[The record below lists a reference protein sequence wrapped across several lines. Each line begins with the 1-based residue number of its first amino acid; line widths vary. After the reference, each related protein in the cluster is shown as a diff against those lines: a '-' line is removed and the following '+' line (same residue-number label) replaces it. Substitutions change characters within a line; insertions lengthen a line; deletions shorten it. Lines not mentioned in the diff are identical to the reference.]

1 MFGFASVGVNGFLFM
16 ISIFSR
22 PCARS
27 FPMPSIL
34 MLLLALAS
42 FSVCFAQ
49 DPNLHIY
56 LAYGQSNMSGQ
67 GTVTDADRVEDPRFL
82 VLRAAKHSNQNV
94 GEFYPAAPPMGH
106 SQSKVGIVDI
116 FGRKMVK
123 ELPDSIKI
131 AVANVAIGGQSI
143 DLFDKDRNTAYVQNA
158 KNKNDTWWIQYL
170 DEYGG
175 DVYKRLVEIGKIAK
189 EKGVIKGFLFHQGEA
204 DYQMNDWPQRVKKV
218 YDDLIKDLG
227 LDSTKVP
234 ILVGELATTA
244 AGGDLG
250 WRNSAVAEAASLIPN
265 GHLISAEGC
274 PALKEASYT
283 LHFTR
288 KGYEM
293 FGERYAEKMLE
304 LLKASEPEPVK
315 DTVAA
320 DTTAKVDSVAKADTS
335 LTIEDTTKAVVD
347 TTSSDSTS
355 TKINATGLAATSSS
369 KSTPRLFYDE
379 KRQKVFFKMEKGG
392 KTRLIDVS
400 GSR

>member
-1 MFGFASVGVNGFLFM
+1 MRK
-16 ISIFSR
+16 IFS
-22 PCARS
+22 ALLV
-27 FPMPSIL
+27 L
-34 MLLLALAS
+34 MSLS
-42 FSVCFAQ
+42 FSFGQ
-49 DPNLHIY
+49 DPNFHIY

-67 GTVTDADRVEDPRFL
+67 ADVTAADKTPDSRFL
-82 VLRAAKHSNQNV
+82 VLRAANHSNQKV

-116 FGRKMVK
+116 FGREMVK
-123 ELPDSIKI
+123 NLPDSIKI

-143 DLFDKDRNTAYVQNA
+143 DLFDKDRNAAYVQNA

-175 DVYKRLVEIGKIAK
+175 DLYKRLVEVGKIAK

-204 DYQMNDWPQRVKKV
+204 DYQMNDWPKRVKKV

-227 LDSTKVP
+227 LDSAKVP

-274 PALKEASYT
+274 PALKEPSYT

-288 KGYEM
+288 AGYET
-293 FGERYAEKMLE
+293 FGKRYAEKMLE
-304 LLKASEPEPVK
+304 LLKASEPEVPAKDSLVADTATV
-315 DTVAA
+315 DTVA
-320 DTTAKVDSVAKADTS
+320 KVDTS
-335 LTIEDTTKAVVD
+335 AVSDSGKAVVD
-347 TTSSDSTS
+347 TASQLPADTNIAVSDTAGSVSIKSTE
-355 TKINATGLAATSSS
+355 LAITSSS
-369 KSTPRLFYDE
+369 KNKPHLFYDE
-379 KRQKVFFKMEKGG
+379 KRQKVFIRVEKNGHQW
-392 KTRLIDVS
+392 LIDVT

>member
-1 MFGFASVGVNGFLFM
+1 MNKVFPAILVAASV
-16 ISIFSR
+16 
-22 PCARS
+22 
-27 FPMPSIL
+27 
-34 MLLLALAS
+34 
-42 FSVCFAQ
+42 SVSFAQ

-67 GTVTDADRVEDPRFL
+67 ADVTDADRAQDPRFL
-82 VLRAAKHSNQNV
+82 VLRAANHSNQKV

-106 SQSKVGIVDI
+106 SASKVGIVDI

-131 AVANVAIGGQSI
+131 AVANIAIGGQSI
-143 DLFDKDRNTAYVQNA
+143 DLFDKDRNTAYVQSA
-158 KNKNDTWWIQYL
+158 KNKGDTWWIQYL

-175 DVYKRLVEIGKIAK
+175 DLYKRIVEMGKIAK

-204 DYQMNDWPQRVKKV
+204 DYQMNDWPKRVKKV

-227 LDSTKVP
+227 LDSAKVP

-274 PALKEASYT
+274 PALKEPNYT

-288 KGYEM
+288 QGYET

-304 LLKASEPEPVK
+304 LLKKAEPEVPPVDTSAKDTAVAVADSSVK
-315 DTVAA
+315 DSSAV
-320 DTTAKVDSVAKADTS
+320 SVADSSIADTS
-335 LTIEDTTKAVVD
+335 TTA
-347 TTSSDSTS
+347 
-355 TKINATGLAATSSS
+355 IHNS
-369 KSTPRLFYDE
+369 KSTELAIRYSSKNNGHLVYDE
-379 KRQKVFFKMEKGG
+379 KRRKVFVSVEKDGH
-392 KTRLIDVS
+392 KWLIDVT
-400 GSR
+400 GSRNR

>member
-1 MFGFASVGVNGFLFM
+1 MY
-16 ISIFSR
+16 
-22 PCARS
+22 RS
-27 FPMPSIL
+27 
-34 MLLLALAS
+34 LLPAFVVAATVSLS
-42 FSVCFAQ
+42 FAQ

-67 GTVTDADRVEDPRFL
+67 ADVTAADRAEDPRFL
-82 VLRAAKHSNQNV
+82 VLRAANHSNQKV

-106 SQSKVGIVDI
+106 SASKVGIVDI

-143 DLFDKDRNTAYVQNA
+143 DLFDKDRNKTYVQNA
-158 KNKNDTWWIQYL
+158 KNKGDTWWIQYL

-175 DVYKRLVEIGKIAK
+175 DLYKRIVEMGKIAK

-274 PALKEASYT
+274 PALKEPNYT

-288 KGYEM
+288 KGYET

-304 LLKASEPEPVK
+304 LLKKAEPEVPPVDTSAKDTAVAVADSSVK
-315 DTVAA
+315 DS
-320 DTTAKVDSVAKADTS
+320 SVSVADTS
-335 LTIEDTTKAVVD
+335 VAD
-347 TTSSDSTS
+347 TS
-355 TKINATGLAATSSS
+355 TTAIHNS
-369 KSTPRLFYDE
+369 KSTELAIRYSSKNNGHLIYDE
-379 KRQKVFFKMEKGG
+379 KRHKVFISVEKNGR
-392 KTRLIDVS
+392 KWLIDVT
-400 GSR
+400 GGRNR

>member
-1 MFGFASVGVNGFLFM
+1 MTKVFPAFLVAASVSM
-16 ISIFSR
+16 S
-22 PCARS
+22 
-27 FPMPSIL
+27 
-34 MLLLALAS
+34 
-42 FSVCFAQ
+42 FAQ

-67 GTVTDADRVEDPRFL
+67 ADVTAADRAEDPRFL
-82 VLRAAKHSNQNV
+82 VLRAANHSNQKV

-106 SQSKVGIVDI
+106 SASKVGIVDI

-143 DLFDKDRNTAYVQNA
+143 DLFDKDCNTAYVQSA
-158 KNKNDTWWIQYL
+158 KNKGDTWWIQYL

-175 DVYKRLVEIGKIAK
+175 DLYKRIVEMGKIAK

-204 DYQMNDWPQRVKKV
+204 DYQMNDWPKRVKKV

-250 WRNSAVAEAASLIPN
+250 WRNSAVAEAAGLIPN

-274 PALKEASYT
+274 PALKEPNYT

-288 KGYEM
+288 QGYET

-304 LLKASEPEPVK
+304 LLKESEPEVPPAADSSATDTAQVAQA
-315 DTVAA
+315 DTV
-320 DTTAKVDSVAKADTS
+320 KVDS
-335 LTIEDTTKAVVD
+335 
-347 TTSSDSTS
+347 
-355 TKINATGLAATSSS
+355 AATDSATTAIRNS
-369 KSTPRLFYDE
+369 KSTELAIRYSSKNTRLLFYDE
-379 KRQKVFFKMEKGG
+379 NRRKVFLRVERNG
-392 KTRLIDVS
+392 KKWLIDVT
-400 GSR
+400 GGRNR

>member
-1 MFGFASVGVNGFLFM
+1 MY
-16 ISIFSR
+16 
-22 PCARS
+22 RS
-27 FPMPSIL
+27 
-34 MLLLALAS
+34 LLPAFVVAATVSLS
-42 FSVCFAQ
+42 FAQ

-67 GTVTDADRVEDPRFL
+67 ADVTAADRAEDPRFL
-82 VLRAAKHSNQNV
+82 VLRAANHSNQKV

-106 SQSKVGIVDI
+106 SASKVGIVDI

-143 DLFDKDRNTAYVQNA
+143 DLFDKDRNKTYVQNA
-158 KNKNDTWWIQYL
+158 KNKGDTWWIQYR

-175 DVYKRLVEIGKIAK
+175 DLYKRIVEMGKIAK

-274 PALKEASYT
+274 PALKEPNYT

-288 KGYEM
+288 KGYET

-304 LLKASEPEPVK
+304 LLKKAEPEVPPVDTSAKDTAVAVADSSVK
-315 DTVAA
+315 DS
-320 DTTAKVDSVAKADTS
+320 SVSVADTS
-335 LTIEDTTKAVVD
+335 VAD
-347 TTSSDSTS
+347 TS
-355 TKINATGLAATSSS
+355 TTAIHNS
-369 KSTPRLFYDE
+369 KSTELAIRYSSKNNGHLVYDE
-379 KRQKVFFKMEKGG
+379 KRHKVFISVEKNGR
-392 KTRLIDVS
+392 KWLIDVT
-400 GSR
+400 GGRNR

>member
-1 MFGFASVGVNGFLFM
+1 MNKVFPAILVAASV
-16 ISIFSR
+16 
-22 PCARS
+22 
-27 FPMPSIL
+27 
-34 MLLLALAS
+34 
-42 FSVCFAQ
+42 SVSFAQ

-67 GTVTDADRVEDPRFL
+67 ADVTDADRAQDPRFL
-82 VLRAAKHSNQNV
+82 VLRAANHSNQTV

-106 SQSKVGIVDI
+106 SASKVGIVDI

-131 AVANVAIGGQSI
+131 AVANIAIGGQSI
-143 DLFDKDRNTAYVQNA
+143 DLFDKDRNKTYVQNA
-158 KNKNDTWWIQYL
+158 KNKGDTWWIQYL

-175 DVYKRLVEIGKIAK
+175 DLYKRIVEMGKIAK

-204 DYQMNDWPQRVKKV
+204 DYQMNDWPKRVKKV

-274 PALKEASYT
+274 PALKEPNYT

-288 KGYEM
+288 KGYET

-304 LLKASEPEPVK
+304 LLKKAEPEVPPVDTSAKDTAVAVADSSVK
-315 DTVAA
+315 DS
-320 DTTAKVDSVAKADTS
+320 SVSVADTS
-335 LTIEDTTKAVVD
+335 VAD
-347 TTSSDSTS
+347 TS
-355 TKINATGLAATSSS
+355 TTAIHNS
-369 KSTPRLFYDE
+369 KSTELAIRYSSKNNGHLVYDE
-379 KRQKVFFKMEKGG
+379 KRHKVFISVEKNGR
-392 KTRLIDVS
+392 KWLIDVT
-400 GSR
+400 GGRNK

>member
-1 MFGFASVGVNGFLFM
+1 MKKFLPAYLVALCASIG
-16 ISIFSR
+16 
-22 PCARS
+22 
-27 FPMPSIL
+27 
-34 MLLLALAS
+34 
-42 FSVCFAQ
+42 FAQ

-67 GTVTDADRVEDPRFL
+67 ADVTDADRAEDPRFL
-82 VLRAAKHSNQNV
+82 VLRAANHSNQKV

-106 SQSKVGIVDI
+106 SASKVGIVDI

-143 DLFDKDRNTAYVQNA
+143 DLFDKDRNTAYVQSA
-158 KNKNDTWWIQYL
+158 KNKGDTWWIQYL

-175 DVYKRLVEIGKIAK
+175 DLYKRIVEMGKIAK

-227 LDSTKVP
+227 LDSTQVP

-274 PALKEASYT
+274 PALKEPSYT

-288 KGYEM
+288 QGYET

-304 LLKASEPEPVK
+304 LLKKAEPEVPPAADSSVT
-315 DTVAA
+315 DTAQVAQADTAVAA
-320 DTTAKVDSVAKADTS
+320 DSSAIVDTATVTADSSTTAFR
-335 LTIEDTTKAVVD
+335 
-347 TTSSDSTS
+347 
-355 TKINATGLAATSSS
+355 NS
-369 KSTPRLFYDE
+369 KSTELAITRYSSKNNGHLIYDE
-379 KRQKVFFKMEKGG
+379 KRRKVFVSVEKDGR
-392 KTRLIDVS
+392 KWLIDVT
-400 GSR
+400 GGRNR

>member
-1 MFGFASVGVNGFLFM
+1 MY
-16 ISIFSR
+16 
-22 PCARS
+22 RS
-27 FPMPSIL
+27 
-34 MLLLALAS
+34 LLPAFVVAATVSLS
-42 FSVCFAQ
+42 FAQ

-67 GTVTDADRVEDPRFL
+67 ADVTAADRAEDPRFL
-82 VLRAAKHSNQNV
+82 VLRAANHSNQKV

-106 SQSKVGIVDI
+106 SASKVGIVDI

-131 AVANVAIGGQSI
+131 AVANIAIGGQSI
-143 DLFDKDRNTAYVQNA
+143 DLFDKDRNKTYVQNA
-158 KNKNDTWWIQYL
+158 KNKGDTWWIQYL

-175 DVYKRLVEIGKIAK
+175 DLYKRIVEMGKIAK

-204 DYQMNDWPQRVKKV
+204 DYQMNDWPKRVKKV

-274 PALKEASYT
+274 PALKEPSYT

-288 KGYEM
+288 KGYET

-304 LLKASEPEPVK
+304 LLKKAEPEVPPVDTSAKDTAVAVADSSVK
-315 DTVAA
+315 DS
-320 DTTAKVDSVAKADTS
+320 SVSVADTS
-335 LTIEDTTKAVVD
+335 VAD
-347 TTSSDSTS
+347 TS
-355 TKINATGLAATSSS
+355 TTAIHNS
-369 KSTPRLFYDE
+369 KSTELAIRYSSKNTRLLFYDE
-379 KRQKVFFKMEKGG
+379 KRHKVFLRVERNG
-392 KTRLIDVS
+392 KKWLIDVT
-400 GSR
+400 GGRNR

>member
-1 MFGFASVGVNGFLFM
+1 MY
-16 ISIFSR
+16 
-22 PCARS
+22 RS
-27 FPMPSIL
+27 
-34 MLLLALAS
+34 LLPAFVVAATVSLS
-42 FSVCFAQ
+42 FAQ

-67 GTVTDADRVEDPRFL
+67 ADVTAADRAEDPRFL
-82 VLRAAKHSNQNV
+82 VLRAANHSNQKV

-106 SQSKVGIVDI
+106 SASKVGIVDI

-131 AVANVAIGGQSI
+131 AVANIAIGGQSI
-143 DLFDKDRNTAYVQNA
+143 DLFDKDRNKTYVQNA
-158 KNKNDTWWIQYL
+158 KNKGDTWWIQYL

-175 DVYKRLVEIGKIAK
+175 DLYKRIVEMGKIAK

-204 DYQMNDWPQRVKKV
+204 DYQMNDWPKRVKKV

-274 PALKEASYT
+274 PALKEPNYT

-288 KGYEM
+288 KGYET

-304 LLKASEPEPVK
+304 LLKKAEPEVPPVDTSAKDTAVAVADSSVK
-315 DTVAA
+315 DS
-320 DTTAKVDSVAKADTS
+320 SVSVADTS
-335 LTIEDTTKAVVD
+335 VAD
-347 TTSSDSTS
+347 TS
-355 TKINATGLAATSSS
+355 TTAIHNS
-369 KSTPRLFYDE
+369 KSTELAIRYSSKNNGHLVYDE
-379 KRQKVFFKMEKGG
+379 KRHKVFISVEKNGR
-392 KTRLIDVS
+392 KWLIDVT
-400 GSR
+400 GGRNR

>member
-1 MFGFASVGVNGFLFM
+1 MY
-16 ISIFSR
+16 
-22 PCARS
+22 RS
-27 FPMPSIL
+27 
-34 MLLLALAS
+34 LLPAFVVAATVSLS
-42 FSVCFAQ
+42 FAQ

-67 GTVTDADRVEDPRFL
+67 ADVTAADRAEDPRFL
-82 VLRAAKHSNQNV
+82 VLRAANHSNQKV

-106 SQSKVGIVDI
+106 SASKVGIVDI

-131 AVANVAIGGQSI
+131 AVANIAIGGQSI
-143 DLFDKDRNTAYVQNA
+143 DLFDKDRNKTYVQNA
-158 KNKNDTWWIQYL
+158 KNKGDTWWIQYL

-175 DVYKRLVEIGKIAK
+175 DLYKRIVEMGKIAK

-204 DYQMNDWPQRVKKV
+204 DYQMNDWPKRVKKV

-274 PALKEASYT
+274 PALKEPNYT

-288 KGYEM
+288 KGYET

-304 LLKASEPEPVK
+304 LLKKAEPEVPPVDTSAKGTAVAVADSSVK
-315 DTVAA
+315 DSSVSVADTSKVAA
-320 DTTAKVDSVAKADTS
+320 DTSKVVADTS
-335 LTIEDTTKAVVD
+335 TTA
-347 TTSSDSTS
+347 
-355 TKINATGLAATSSS
+355 IHNS
-369 KSTPRLFYDE
+369 KSTELAIRYSSKNNGHLVYDE
-379 KRQKVFFKMEKGG
+379 KRHKVFISVEKNGR
-392 KTRLIDVS
+392 KWLIDVT
-400 GSR
+400 GGRNR

>member
-1 MFGFASVGVNGFLFM
+1 MNKFLPAYLVAFCVSM
-16 ISIFSR
+16 G
-22 PCARS
+22 
-27 FPMPSIL
+27 
-34 MLLLALAS
+34 
-42 FSVCFAQ
+42 FAQ

-67 GTVTDADRVEDPRFL
+67 ADVTAADRAEDPRFL
-82 VLRAAKHSNQNV
+82 VLRAANHSNQKV

-106 SQSKVGIVDI
+106 SASKVGIVDI

-143 DLFDKDRNTAYVQNA
+143 DLFDKDRNTAYVQSA
-158 KNKNDTWWIQYL
+158 KNKGDTWWIQYL

-175 DVYKRLVEIGKIAK
+175 DLYKRIVEMGKIAK

-274 PALKEASYT
+274 PALKEPNYT

-288 KGYEM
+288 QGYET

-304 LLKASEPEPVK
+304 LLKKAEPEVPP
-315 DTVAA
+315 
-320 DTTAKVDSVAKADTS
+320 ADTS
-335 LTIEDTTKAVVD
+335 AKDTMVAAADSSVKDSSVVSVAD
-347 TTSSDSTS
+347 TS
-355 TKINATGLAATSSS
+355 TTAIHNS
-369 KSTPRLFYDE
+369 KSTELAITRYSSKNSGHLIYDE
-379 KRQKVFFKMEKGG
+379 KRRKVFFSVEKDGR
-392 KTRLIDVS
+392 KWLIDVT
-400 GSR
+400 GGRNR

>member
-1 MFGFASVGVNGFLFM
+1 MY
-16 ISIFSR
+16 
-22 PCARS
+22 RS
-27 FPMPSIL
+27 
-34 MLLLALAS
+34 LLPAFVVAATVSLS
-42 FSVCFAQ
+42 FAQ

-67 GTVTDADRVEDPRFL
+67 ADVTAADRAEDPRFL
-82 VLRAAKHSNQNV
+82 VLRAANHSNQKV

-106 SQSKVGIVDI
+106 SASKVGIVDI

-131 AVANVAIGGQSI
+131 AVANIAIGGQSI
-143 DLFDKDRNTAYVQNA
+143 DLFDKDRNKTYVQNA
-158 KNKNDTWWIQYL
+158 KNKGDTWWIQYL

-175 DVYKRLVEIGKIAK
+175 DLYKRIVEMGKIAK

-204 DYQMNDWPQRVKKV
+204 DYQMNDWPKRVKKV

-274 PALKEASYT
+274 PALKEPNYT

-288 KGYEM
+288 QGYET

-304 LLKASEPEPVK
+304 LLKKAEPEVPPADTSAKDTTVAVADSSVK
-315 DTVAA
+315 DSSVSVADTSKVAA
-320 DTTAKVDSVAKADTS
+320 DTSKVVADTS
-335 LTIEDTTKAVVD
+335 TTA
-347 TTSSDSTS
+347 
-355 TKINATGLAATSSS
+355 IHNS
-369 KSTPRLFYDE
+369 KSTELAIRYSSKNNGHLIYDE
-379 KRQKVFFKMEKGG
+379 KRHKVFISVEKNGR
-392 KTRLIDVS
+392 KWLIDVT
-400 GSR
+400 GGRNR

>member
-1 MFGFASVGVNGFLFM
+1 MSMG
-16 ISIFSR
+16 
-22 PCARS
+22 
-27 FPMPSIL
+27 
-34 MLLLALAS
+34 
-42 FSVCFAQ
+42 FAQ

-67 GTVTDADRVEDPRFL
+67 ADVTAADRAEDPRFL
-82 VLRAAKHSNQNV
+82 VLRAANHSNQKV

-106 SQSKVGIVDI
+106 SASKVGIVDI

-143 DLFDKDRNTAYVQNA
+143 DLFDKDRNTAYVQSA
-158 KNKNDTWWIQYL
+158 KNKGDTWWIQYL

-175 DVYKRLVEIGKIAK
+175 DLYKRIVEMGKIAK

-274 PALKEASYT
+274 PALKEPSYT

-288 KGYEM
+288 QGYET

-304 LLKASEPEPVK
+304 LLKKAEPEVPPAVDSSATDTAQVAQADTAK
-315 DTVAA
+315 AADSTVAA
-320 DTTAKVDSVAKADTS
+320 ASDSATTAIK
-335 LTIEDTTKAVVD
+335 
-347 TTSSDSTS
+347 
-355 TKINATGLAATSSS
+355 NS
-369 KSTPRLFYDE
+369 KSTELAIRYSSKNTRLLFYDE
-379 KRQKVFFKMEKGG
+379 KRHKVFLRVERNG
-392 KTRLIDVS
+392 KKWLIDVT
-400 GSR
+400 GGRNR

>member
-1 MFGFASVGVNGFLFM
+1 MRK
-16 ISIFSR
+16 IFS
-22 PCARS
+22 ALLV
-27 FPMPSIL
+27 L
-34 MLLLALAS
+34 MSLS
-42 FSVCFAQ
+42 FSFGQ
-49 DPNLHIY
+49 DPNFHIY

-67 GTVTDADRVEDPRFL
+67 ATVTDADRVQDPRFQ
-82 VLRAAKHSNQNV
+82 VLRAANHSGQTV

-106 SQSKVGIVDI
+106 SQSKVGIADI

-123 ELPDSIKI
+123 ELPDSITI

-143 DLFDKDRNTAYVQNA
+143 DLFDKDRNASYISKARGANE
-158 KNKNDTWWIQYL
+158 WWIQYL

-175 DVYKRLVEIGKIAK
+175 DPYKRIVEMGEIAK
-189 EKGVIKGFLFHQGEA
+189 KKGVIKGFLFHQGEA

-227 LDSTKVP
+227 LDSNKVP

-288 KGYEM
+288 EGYET

-304 LLKASEPEPVK
+304 LLKASEPEAPAA
-315 DTVAA
+315 DTSSAASSTDTSATDTSVAVVPADTSAADTLAQGTPVAA
-320 DTTAKVDSVAKADTS
+320 DTNGAQDIGAAQGSNAVADTTAAIKN
-335 LTIEDTTKAVVD
+335 LK
-347 TTSSDSTS
+347 STE
-355 TKINATGLAATSSS
+355 LAKSNSS
-369 KSTPRLFYDE
+369 KNNTHLIYDE
-379 KRQKVFFKMEKGG
+379 KRQKLFVKVEKNG
-392 KTRLIDVS
+392 RQWLIDVT

>member
-1 MFGFASVGVNGFLFM
+1 MNKVFPAILVAASV
-16 ISIFSR
+16 
-22 PCARS
+22 
-27 FPMPSIL
+27 
-34 MLLLALAS
+34 
-42 FSVCFAQ
+42 SVSFAQ

-67 GTVTDADRVEDPRFL
+67 ADVTDADRAQDPRFL
-82 VLRAAKHSNQNV
+82 VLRAANHSNQKV

-106 SQSKVGIVDI
+106 SASKVGIVDI

-131 AVANVAIGGQSI
+131 AVANIAIGGQSI
-143 DLFDKDRNTAYVQNA
+143 DLFDKDRNTAYVQSA
-158 KNKNDTWWIQYL
+158 KNKGDTWWIQYL

-175 DVYKRLVEIGKIAK
+175 DLYKRIVEMGKIAK

-204 DYQMNDWPQRVKKV
+204 DYQMNDWPKRVKKV

-227 LDSTKVP
+227 LDSAKVP

-274 PALKEASYT
+274 PALKEPNYT

-288 KGYEM
+288 QGYET

-304 LLKASEPEPVK
+304 LLKKAEPGVPPVDTSAKDTAVAVADSSVK
-315 DTVAA
+315 DSSAV
-320 DTTAKVDSVAKADTS
+320 SVADSSIADTS
-335 LTIEDTTKAVVD
+335 TTA
-347 TTSSDSTS
+347 
-355 TKINATGLAATSSS
+355 IHNS
-369 KSTPRLFYDE
+369 KSTELAIRYSSKNNGHLVYDE
-379 KRQKVFFKMEKGG
+379 KRRKVFVSVEKDGH
-392 KTRLIDVS
+392 KWLIDVT
-400 GSR
+400 GGRNR

>member
-1 MFGFASVGVNGFLFM
+1 MY
-16 ISIFSR
+16 
-22 PCARS
+22 RS
-27 FPMPSIL
+27 
-34 MLLLALAS
+34 LLPAFVVAATVSLS
-42 FSVCFAQ
+42 FAQ

-67 GTVTDADRVEDPRFL
+67 ADVTAADRAEDPRFL
-82 VLRAAKHSNQNV
+82 VLRAANHSNQKV

-106 SQSKVGIVDI
+106 SASKVGIVDI

-131 AVANVAIGGQSI
+131 AVANIAIGGQSI
-143 DLFDKDRNTAYVQNA
+143 DLFDKDRNKTYVQNA
-158 KNKNDTWWIQYL
+158 KNKGDTWWIQYL

-175 DVYKRLVEIGKIAK
+175 DLYKRIVEMGKIAK

-204 DYQMNDWPQRVKKV
+204 DYQMNDWPKRVKKV

-274 PALKEASYT
+274 PALKEPNYT

-288 KGYEM
+288 KGYET

-304 LLKASEPEPVK
+304 LLKKAEPEVPPVDTSAKDSAVAVADSSVK
-315 DTVAA
+315 DSSVSVADTSKVAA
-320 DTTAKVDSVAKADTS
+320 DTSKVVADTS
-335 LTIEDTTKAVVD
+335 TTA
-347 TTSSDSTS
+347 
-355 TKINATGLAATSSS
+355 IHNS
-369 KSTPRLFYDE
+369 KSTELAIRYSSKNNGHLIYDE
-379 KRQKVFFKMEKGG
+379 KRHKVFISVEKNGR
-392 KTRLIDVS
+392 KWLIDVT
-400 GSR
+400 GGRNR